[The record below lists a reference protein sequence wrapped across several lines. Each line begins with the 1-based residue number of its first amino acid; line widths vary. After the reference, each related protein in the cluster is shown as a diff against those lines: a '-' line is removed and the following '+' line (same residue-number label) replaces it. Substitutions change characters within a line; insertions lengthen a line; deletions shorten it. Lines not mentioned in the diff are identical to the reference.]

1 MTLRRNALQRAFA
14 THLVDVVL
22 VVVAAQEPGQRGP
35 ATCTTTSC
43 GDGGWM
49 TTPLP
54 ARSVKTP
61 DLYRSSPLENRP
73 HQGLQQDPP
82 QRRPGNAIDIA
93 ARIERRQVLGG
104 LISEYRRAA

>member
-1 MTLRRNALQRAFA
+1 
-14 THLVDVVL
+14 
-22 VVVAAQEPGQRGP
+22 
-35 ATCTTTSC
+35 
-43 GDGGWM
+43 
-49 TTPLP
+49 
-54 ARSVKTP
+54 
-61 DLYRSSPLENRP
+61 LYRSSPLENRP